1 MLTLNDGRSELWQWD
16 TGRTINVPADCS
28 QVHFSNKVF
37 GRSIDVNVIDGVA
50 NIPDILLQTDKE
62 LTAWAFVGTAENGYT
77 KISKIFKV
85 NKRNKPADYV
95 FTPVEQT
102 TLAEIVERLENIEST
117 QDPDAIKNAVE
128 DYLADHPIQIDE
140 TDPTVP
146 DWAKQ
151 PEKPIYTAE
160 EVGALPSDTPIPD
173 AYILP
178 IATAETL
185 GGVKPV
191 AVTADMTQ
199 PVGVDAEGALFT
211 TPGASGGSSCDFPKL
226 IARVI
231 TETDLD
237 TIEIEG
243 LNSTAAALSVRLYK
257 TGAVTGNGI
266 CLAINGKQ
274 VSGAIGTQT
283 SENDVIPG
291 VQMWI
296 IRRGDDVIAH
306 AHMANQGLNNYEFK
320 EFGNSTPIE
329 SIAVWSLYHIADATK
344 YYAAGT
350 IVEIYEGVYPNVK

>member
-16 TGRTINVPADCS
+16 TGRTLTVPADCS

-37 GRSIDVNVIDGVA
+37 GRSIDVDVIDGVA
-50 NIPDILLQTDKE
+50 TIPDILLQTDKE

-77 KISKIFKV
+77 KISKVFKV
-85 NKRNKPADYV
+85 NKRNKPVDYV

-102 TLAEIVERLENIEST
+102 TLAEVMERLENIEST

-128 DYLADHPIQIDE
+128 EYLADNPIQIDE
-140 TDPTVP
+140 KDPTVP
-146 DWAKQ
+146 EWAKQ
-151 PEKPIYTAE
+151 PEKPKYTAV
-160 EVGALPSDTPIPD
+160 EVGALPADTPIPSP
-173 AYILP
+173 YTLP
-178 IATAETL
+178 VATSATL

-191 AVTADMTQ
+191 AATDDMTQ

-226 IARVI
+226 IARVV

-257 TGAVTGNGI
+257 TGAVTGGGI
-266 CLAINGKQ
+266 CLAINGKE
-274 VSGAIGTQT
+274 VTGFTGTQT
-283 SENDVIPG
+283 SERDLTPG

-306 AHMANQGLNNYEFK
+306 ARMANQGLNNYEFK

-329 SIAVWSLYHIADATK
+329 SIAVWSAYHITDTTQ
-344 YYAAGT
+344 YYTAGT
-350 IVEIYEGVYPNVK
+350 IVEIYEGVYPNVR